1 MELQTE
7 VQILN
12 KGNLAEKV
20 MFLSLEFNRFGNS
33 RQADVEVANT
43 TAQQGRFSHSKRLLD
58 SPELKSIQ
66 KADNVLKLWIDSQPA
81 CWKYGKTMRVVGHEA
96 VVVVSEIC
104 KQYRKVNRP
113 TLVQA
118 FLDVYL
124 QQVAEAQA
132 ALGDKFVAKEYPTL
146 EQVKA
151 EFSFDYKLLSFST
164 PESLK
169 TLNPEIFAEEKE
181 KLAESFTLAVEDWKQ
196 GRRVILQEMVAHL
209 LDILKPEEGKKK
221 KLHATAVTKLQDFLT
236 TFDLNSVPDDAD
248 LQADVLKLKQ
258 LMAGVDTDK
267 IKESDN
273 LKAALV
279 EGFSA
284 VNANMATLT
293 VNAGRKFR

>member
-1 MELQTE
+1 MNLQTE
-7 VQILN
+7 VQVETL
-12 KGNLAEKV
+12 GNLADKT
-20 MFLSLEFNRFGNS
+20 MFLTLDFNRFGNS

-58 SPELKSIQ
+58 SPQLKAIH
-66 KADNVLKLWIDSQPA
+66 KADNALKAWIDSQPA

-96 VVVVSEIC
+96 VEVVFDACEAYQS
-104 KQYRKVNRP
+104 VNRP

-118 FLDVYL
+118 FLDAYL
-124 QQVAEAQA
+124 QQVAEAQK
-132 ALGDKFVAKEYPTL
+132 ALGDKFIASEYPTL

-164 PESLK
+164 PDTLK
-169 TLNPEIFAEEKE
+169 TLSPKIFAKEKE

-221 KLHATAVTKLQDFLT
+221 KLHATAVTKLQEFLT

-248 LQADVLKLKQ
+248 LQADVVKLKQ

-279 EGFSA
+279 EGFSV